1 MLLDEIKRQMM
12 AAMKAH
18 DTVRKEIL
26 RVALGELS
34 MAAERAGGTLADEPV
49 QGILRKLVKSNQDTL
64 ALTTD
69 PAQQESLRKE
79 IAVLEELLPKTL
91 DADGI
96 VALLDP
102 VRDAI
107 RAAANDGQA
116 TGVAMKHLKTT
127 GAAVQ
132 GKDVGDAVR
141 RIRA

>member
-18 DTVRKEIL
+18 DTTTKEIL

-34 MAAERAGGTLADEPV
+34 MAVERAGGTLADDAV
-49 QGILRKLVKSNQDTL
+49 QVILRKLVKSNQDTL
-64 ALTTD
+64 ALTAD
-69 PAQQESLRKE
+69 AAQADVLRKE
-79 IAVLEELLPKTL
+79 IAVLEALLPKSL
-91 DADGI
+91 GADDI
-96 VALLDP
+96 VALLEP
-102 VRDAI
+102 VRDAV

-127 GAAVQ
+127 GAVVQ

>member
-34 MAAERAGGTLADEPV
+34 MAVERAGGTLADDAV
-49 QGILRKLVKSNQDTL
+49 HVILRKLVKSNQETL
-64 ALTTD
+64 VLTAD
-69 PAQQESLRKE
+69 AAQQATLRQE
-79 IAVLEELLPKTL
+79 IAVLEELLPKSL

-96 VALLDP
+96 VALLAP
-102 VRDAI
+102 VRDGI

-127 GAAVQ
+127 GAVVQ

>member
-18 DTVRKEIL
+18 DTVTKEIL

-34 MAAERAGGTLADEPV
+34 MAVERAGGTLGDEAV
-49 QGILRKLVKSNQDTL
+49 HTILRKLVKSNQDTL

-69 PAQQESLRKE
+69 PAQQETLRKE
-79 IAVLEELLPKTL
+79 VAVLEGLLPKSL
-91 DADGI
+91 GPDEI
-96 VALLDP
+96 VALLAP
-102 VRDAI
+102 VRDAV

-127 GAAVQ
+127 GATVQ

>member
-1 MLLDEIKRQMM
+1 
-12 AAMKAH
+12 
-18 DTVRKEIL
+18 
-26 RVALGELS
+26 

-64 ALTTD
+64 ALTVD
-69 PAQQESLRKE
+69 PAQQETLRKE
-79 IAVLEELLPKTL
+79 IAVLEELLPRPWTPTASWRCSSPCTTPCPL
-91 DADGI
+91 RR
-96 VALLDP
+96 P
-102 VRDAI
+102 T
-107 RAAANDGQA
+107 DGQA

>member
-64 ALTTD
+64 ALTGD
-69 PAQQESLRKE
+69 PAQQETLRKE
-79 IAVLEELLPKTL
+79 IAGLEELLPKTL

-96 VALLDP
+96 VALLEP